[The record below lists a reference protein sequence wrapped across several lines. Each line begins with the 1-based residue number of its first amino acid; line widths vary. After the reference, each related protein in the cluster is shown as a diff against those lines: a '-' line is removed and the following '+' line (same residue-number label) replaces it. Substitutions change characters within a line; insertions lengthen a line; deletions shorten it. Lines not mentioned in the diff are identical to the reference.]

1 MRTLLFLAALFMSSC
16 FRDIHTLKLKEN
28 ITKKETFSILLVE
41 GGCCG
46 CKTVYYNLI
55 SEKRIKEQIIYE
67 YECQIGLPTKFIFHY
82 NSQNKIVALD
92 TLMAVYDGPFT
103 VPLSHFEKNVL
114 LKMDSIMRINTL
126 YSIKL
131 ALSKITGFRRL
142 RTGESASLIP
152 YNKKKDPIFS
162 LN

>member
-1 MRTLLFLAALFMSSC
+1 MTSC

-28 ITKKETFSILLVE
+28 ITKSESYSIKTVI

-46 CKTVYYNLI
+46 CRTVYYNYI

-67 YECQIGLPTKFIFHY
+67 YACQIGFPTKFIFHY

-92 TLMAVYDGPFT
+92 TLMAVNDGTFT
-103 VPLSHFEKNVL
+103 VPLTLFEKKVL
-114 LKMDSIMRINTL
+114 LKMDSIMKKN
-126 YSIKL
+126 YDYPIKIT
-131 ALSKITGFRRL
+131 LSKITGFRRL
-142 RTGESASLIP
+142 RTGESATSIP
-152 YNKKKDPIFS
+152 YNKKEVPIFS